1 MTDNEKKAK
10 YFIDGIWLLAV
21 LYEISRSSVR
31 KTRRNKRP

>member
-21 LYEISRSSVR
+21 LYEICRTGR
-31 KTRRNKRP
+31 QKRHVKNA

>member
-21 LYEISRSSVR
+21 LYEISLSLIHI
-31 KTRRNKRP
+31 